1 MLEDAKLCSGHANK
15 KSIDLDDIKM
25 AIQFKLD
32 HSYTNP
38 PPRDV
43 CVCTFSGGGG
53 KQFILGSIFYLETVY
68 LCLCVCVCQLSKV
81 AQIICYM

>member
-1 MLEDAKLCSGHANK
+1 MIFLFFFVLGYLTDVLEDAKLCSAHANK

-38 PPRDV
+38 PPRE
-43 CVCTFSGGGG
+43 VCTLSQLMHAQN
-53 KQFILGSIFYLETVY
+53 KLIVILF
-68 LCLCVCVCQLSKV
+68 
-81 AQIICYM
+81 

>member
-1 MLEDAKLCSGHANK
+1 MSVTESTILHCTAAGYLTDVLEDAKLCSSHANK
-15 KSIDLDDIKM
+15 RSIDLDDIKM

-43 CVCTFSGGGG
+43 
-53 KQFILGSIFYLETVY
+53 
-68 LCLCVCVCQLSKV
+68 
-81 AQIICYM
+81 